1 MGRPQLLEVKT
12 MNARQFIKWYVSLR
26 VSHVSRNSSAKQLAK
41 MSNEEK
47 KIVSRLLEDIGEDVA
62 RDRKRQRVEAQLF
75 DNELLTTY

>member
-1 MGRPQLLEVKT
+1 
-12 MNARQFIKWYVSLR
+12 MNARQFLTWYISKKDT
-26 VSHVSRNSSAKQLAK
+26 HVSRNSSAKQLAK